1 MSETATTDD
10 LIQRQTATSVVKSC
24 ALSLWVK
31 LGDVQR
37 HRNKRE
43 DGIDGWML
51 SFKTDCNERNM
62 SIAMRQFIKQ
72 HKVEESGELLKC
84 YKAVSLSERVLN
96 RFATLNNS
104 FQSFVING
112 YY

>member
-1 MSETATTDD
+1 
-10 LIQRQTATSVVKSC
+10 
-24 ALSLWVK
+24 
-31 LGDVQR
+31 
-37 HRNKRE
+37 
-43 DGIDGWML
+43 
-51 SFKTDCNERNM
+51 M